1 MAQSV
6 EQLIRNQQ
14 VRGSN
19 PLISS
24 ISSRTFT
31 VRDDFLCGNFLPRF
45 RALKYYASLPGL
57 YVFRADRF
65 CMFHPRIPENK
76 LIFPYIPAPF
86 VSYNQ
91 IFTPRFR
98 ALKISR
104 SPAWLIRF
112 PLSAVFAC
120 FTFAFRKTNLSF
132 PICRHLLSSYNQI
145 LTPRFRA
152 LKISRSPARLIR
164 FPLSAVSA
172 CFILAF
178 RKTNLSFPIYRL
190 LSSHITKYLPRA
202 SALSKFHAPPHGS
215 YVFRFRP
222 FLHVSRSHSG
232 KQIYLSLYAGT
243 FCLHIT
249 KYLPRA
255 SAPLNYASIPAAS
268 SRPTL

>member
-98 ALKISR
+98 SSQLRFNPCRLFTAYFVKYLALIG
-104 SPAWLIRF
+104 F
-112 PLSAVFAC
+112 PYPSAPTDAIYDRVCYSAV
-120 FTFAFRKTNLSF
+120 
-132 PICRHLLSSYNQI
+132 
-145 LTPRFRA
+145 
-152 LKISRSPARLIR
+152 KITG
-164 FPLSAVSA
+164 
-172 CFILAF
+172 LAF
-178 RKTNLSFPIYRL
+178 RVMSIIYTKAAARRNKSGGIIWKTKQNKASKNLSKRI
-190 LSSHITKYLPRA
+190 
-202 SALSKFHAPPHGS
+202 
-215 YVFRFRP
+215 
-222 FLHVSRSHSG
+222 
-232 KQIYLSLYAGT
+232 
-243 FCLHIT
+243 CL
-249 KYLPRA
+249 
-255 SAPLNYASIPAAS
+255 
-268 SRPTL
+268 

>member
-31 VRDDFLCGNFLPRF
+31 VRDDFLCGNFLPRSQI
-45 RALKYYASLPGL
+45 L
-57 YVFRADRF
+57 RF
-65 CMFHPRIPENK
+65 PARLIRFPRRPFLHVSSSHSGKTN
-76 LIFPYIPAPF
+76 LSFPMRRHLLS
-86 VSYNQ
+86 SYNQ

-120 FTFAFRKTNLSF
+120 FTFVFRKTNLSF

-145 LTPRFRA
+145 LTPRFRSSQLRFNPCRLFTAYFVKYLA
-152 LKISRSPARLIR
+152 LIG
-164 FPLSAVSA
+164 FPYPSAPTDAIYDRVCYSAVK
-172 CFILAF
+172 ITGLAF
-178 RKTNLSFPIYRL
+178 RVMSIIYTKAAARRNKSGGIIWKTKQNKASKNLSKRI
-190 LSSHITKYLPRA
+190 
-202 SALSKFHAPPHGS
+202 
-215 YVFRFRP
+215 
-222 FLHVSRSHSG
+222 
-232 KQIYLSLYAGT
+232 
-243 FCLHIT
+243 CL
-249 KYLPRA
+249 
-255 SAPLNYASIPAAS
+255 
-268 SRPTL
+268 

>member
-31 VRDDFLCGNFLPRF
+31 VRDDFLCGNFL
-45 RALKYYASLPGL
+45 
-57 YVFRADRF
+57 
-65 CMFHPRIPENK
+65 
-76 LIFPYIPAPF
+76 
-86 VSYNQ
+86 
-91 IFTPRFR
+91 PRFR

-164 FPLSAVSA
+164 FPLSAVFA

-178 RKTNLSFPIYRL
+178 RKTNLSFPMRRHL
-190 LSSHITKYLPRA
+190 LSSYNQIFTPRFRALKISRSPAWLIRFPLSAVFACFTFAFRKTNLSFPICRHLLSSYNQILTPRFRALKYYASLPG
-202 SALSKFHAPPHGS
+202 L
-215 YVFRFRP
+215 YVFRADRFCMFHPRIPENKFIFPYMPAP
-222 FLHVSRSHSG
+222 FVF
-232 KQIYLSLYAGT
+232 I
-243 FCLHIT
+243 
-249 KYLPRA
+249 
-255 SAPLNYASIPAAS
+255 
-268 SRPTL
+268 

>member
-24 ISSRTFT
+24 ISSRTFA
-31 VRDDFLCGNFLPRF
+31 VRDDFLCGNFL
-45 RALKYYASLPGL
+45 
-57 YVFRADRF
+57 
-65 CMFHPRIPENK
+65 
-76 LIFPYIPAPF
+76 
-86 VSYNQ
+86 
-91 IFTPRFR
+91 PRFR

-152 LKISRSPARLIR
+152 LKISRSPAWLIR
-164 FPLSAVSA
+164 FPLSAVFA
-172 CFILAF
+172 CFTFAF
-178 RKTNLSFPIYRL
+178 RKTNLSFPICRHL
-190 LSSHITKYLPRA
+190 LSSYNQILTPRFRSSQLRFNPCRLFTAYFVKYLALIGFPYTSAPTDAIYDRVCYSAVKITGLAFRVMSIIYTKAAARRNKSGGIIWKTKQNKA
-202 SALSKFHAPPHGS
+202 SKNLSK
-215 YVFRFRP
+215 R
-222 FLHVSRSHSG
+222 
-232 KQIYLSLYAGT
+232 I
-243 FCLHIT
+243 CL
-249 KYLPRA
+249 
-255 SAPLNYASIPAAS
+255 
-268 SRPTL
+268 